1 MKLLENARSPDRTD
15 HSVTAWARARLGDKL
30 NRLGLGARETNSDPN
45 NLVVDS
51 GGSATASITVAVLA
65 N

>member
-1 MKLLENARSPDRTD
+1 M
-15 HSVTAWARARLGDKL
+15 L

-51 GGSATASITVAVLA
+51 GGSATASITVSVLA

>member
-1 MKLLENARSPDRTD
+1 MKLLENARS
-15 HSVTAWARARLGDKL
+15 HSVTAAWVRARLGDKL

-51 GGSATASITVAVLA
+51 GGSATASITVSVLA